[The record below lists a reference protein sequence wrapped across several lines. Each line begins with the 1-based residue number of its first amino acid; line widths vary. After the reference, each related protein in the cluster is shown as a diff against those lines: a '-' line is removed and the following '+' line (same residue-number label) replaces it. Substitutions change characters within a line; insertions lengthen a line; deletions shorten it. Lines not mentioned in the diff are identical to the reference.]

1 MPRPISISTT
11 TRIVIEDPAL
21 IRDVYTGKPGC
32 CCGCN
37 GNYSTGDKAVRAHL
51 SRTNRLFADGEITA
65 IDVTP
70 DCGVF
75 VETATRYRNIYV
87 CKGEAIITQCGDLI
101 VITKRTTGSAFITR
115 AVAEHA
121 AA

>member
-1 MPRPISISTT
+1 MPRPITTT
-11 TRIVIEDPAL
+11 TRIVIEDPSL
-21 IRDVYTGKPGC
+21 IEDVYTGKPGC

-51 SRTNRLFADGEITA
+51 SRTNRLFASGEITA
-65 IDVTP
+65 IDVSP

-75 VETATRYRNIYV
+75 VETDTRYRNIYV
-87 CKGEAIITQCGDLI
+87 RKGEAVITQCGDLI
-101 VITKRTTGSAFITR
+101 AITKRTSGSTWLAR
-115 AVAEHA
+115 VVAEHA

>member
-32 CCGCN
+32 CN